1 MTEKELYEQ
10 LDAEYDKAI
19 KDTLQKLAR
28 DKPLTKQKFIKALL
42 QANKLY
48 WIARLAKIDEY
59 TMLTAKQTAAALT
72 VPYMRAANDYIR
84 EFRSIYANY
93 TSAFNLSQAEANRL
107 LANVKYDKTIMQ
119 NLKAVADKLP
129 DGEDKDKILATISA
143 PAYRYRLERV
153 EVMQKE
159 LKETC
164 NSLASTETAVERAV
178 LQTEVERAYNI
189 TFDGI
194 AQKQPSDAIIDAIRG
209 NTPIKSAASIPKGL
223 QEFNV
228 TTDKGILDS
237 FHAINE
243 RAVKQIVNRN
253 WSGESFSSRI
263 WEHTDE
269 LAKTVKEVLLKGELT
284 GGGVNKM
291 AAEIK
296 NRFNVAAYQA
306 RRLVRTEI
314 NYVQNQASIEEYKD
328 AGIERYEF
336 GAFLDDRTSEIC
348 EEHNGNIYYVKDAKV
363 GVNCPPMH
371 PNCRSMII
379 PVVKT
384 VSELDKEYQE
394 MIDSLNVPAGENPLE
409 WLANELDKLIT

>member
-1 MTEKELYEQ
+1 MDDELYEQ
-10 LDAEYDKAI
+10 LNEEYDRVI
-19 KDTLQKLAR
+19 HNTLIELA
-28 DKPLTKQKFIKALL
+28 KTKGLTKQKFIQALL
-42 QANKLY
+42 KANKVY

-59 TMLTAKQTAAALT
+59 TMLTAKKTAAALT
-72 VPYMRAANDYIR
+72 VPYMRAANEYLR
-84 EFRSIYANY
+84 EFRSIYGNFQ
-93 TSAFNLSQAEANRL
+93 SAFNLSQAEANRL

-119 NLKAVADKLP
+119 NLQSIANMMP

-159 LKETC
+159 LKDTC
-164 NSLASTETAVERAV
+164 NSLASAETNAERAV
-178 LQTEVERAYNI
+178 LQTEVERTYNI

-194 AQKQPSDAIIDAIRG
+194 AQKQPSDAIMDAIQG
-209 NTPIKSAASIPKGL
+209 NTTIKSAANMPKGL
-223 QEFNV
+223 QEFDI

-269 LAKTVKEVLLKGELT
+269 LSKTVKDVLLNGELT
-284 GGGVNKM
+284 GASVNKM
-291 AAEIK
+291 AGEIK

-314 NYVQNQASIEEYKD
+314 NYVQNQATLEEYKD

-348 EEHNGNIYYVKDAKV
+348 EEHNGHIYNVKDAKV

-371 PNCRSMII
+371 PNCRSII
-379 PVVKT
+379 MPVVKT
-384 VSELDKEYQE
+384 VSELDEEYQE
-394 MIDSLNVPAGENPLE
+394 MINSLDVPAGENPLE

>member
-1 MTEKELYEQ
+1 MDDELYEQ
-10 LDAEYDKAI
+10 LNKEYDKVI
-19 KDTLQKLAR
+19 NDTLKELAKN
-28 DKPLTKQKFIKALL
+28 KPLTKQKFIQALL

-48 WIARLAKIDEY
+48 WIARIARLDEY
-59 TMLTAKQTAAALT
+59 TLLTTKQTAAALT
-72 VPYMRAANDYIR
+72 VPYMRAANEYIR

-164 NSLASTETAVERAV
+164 NSLASAETTVERAV

-194 AQKQPSDAIIDAIRG
+194 AQKQPSDAIMDAIQG
-209 NTPIKSAASIPKGL
+209 NTTIKSAANIPKGL
-223 QEFNV
+223 QEFDI

-269 LAKTVKEVLLKGELT
+269 LAKTVKDVLLNGELT
-284 GGGVNKM
+284 GASVNKM
-291 AAEIK
+291 AGEIK

-314 NYVQNQASIEEYKD
+314 NYVQNQATLEEYKD

-348 EEHNGNIYYVKDAKV
+348 EEHNGHIYFVKDAKV

-371 PNCRSMII
+371 PNCRSII
-379 PVVKT
+379 MPVVKT
-384 VSELDKEYQE
+384 VSELDEEYQE